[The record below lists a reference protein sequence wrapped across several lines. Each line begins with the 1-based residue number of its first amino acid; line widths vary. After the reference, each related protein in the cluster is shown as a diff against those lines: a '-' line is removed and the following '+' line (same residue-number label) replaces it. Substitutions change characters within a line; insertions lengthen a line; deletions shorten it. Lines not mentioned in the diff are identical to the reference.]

1 MKTTHSNAGTSAILT
16 SYIRRVRKIEI
27 LSRQQEYEIADKW
40 WRTRDR
46 NAADQLIRANLRYV
60 VAVALTYRRYGL
72 SISDL
77 IAEGN
82 LGLVY
87 ALTKFNPE
95 RGTRFV
101 TYATYWIRAYILNHV
116 IYSWSLVGAGSGPLR
131 SKLFFRLRREWA
143 RAENLV
149 GDKQGAAQLLADRLG
164 EPEDKVRAMTER
176 LEARDVSLDMTLS
189 DDSSTTM
196 LDTLVSEELNQ
207 EDVIGNEQERERMEQ
222 SLNGALDELDP
233 RERFIVESRLMA
245 DCEDM
250 LSLAEIGRK
259 LGVSRERARQL
270 EARAKRKL
278 RERLDHLRDYERAA

>member
-1 MKTTHSNAGTSAILT
+1 MKTTHLPVGTSAPLA
-16 SYIRRVRKIEI
+16 SYIRRVRQIET
-27 LSRQQEYEIADKW
+27 LSRQQEYEIADEW
-40 WRTRDR
+40 WRTGDR
-46 NAADQLIRANLRYV
+46 NAADRLIRANLRYV
-60 VAVALTYRRYGL
+60 VAVALSFRHYGL
-72 SISDL
+72 SLSDL

-82 LGLVY
+82 YGLAY
-87 ALTKFNPE
+87 ALTKFNPA

-101 TYATYWIRAYILNHV
+101 TYATYWIRAYILNYV

-149 GDKQGAAQLLADRLG
+149 GDKQEAARLLGERLG

-176 LEARDVSLDMTLS
+176 LEMRDVSLDTVLF
-189 DDSSTTM
+189 DDSGTTM
-196 LDTLVSEELNQ
+196 LDTLVSEGVNQ
-207 EDVIGNEQERERMEQ
+207 EEAISKEQERERMEQ
-222 SLNGALDELDP
+222 SVYGALDELDP

-245 DCEDM
+245 DYEDM
-250 LSLAEIGRK
+250 LSLADIGRK

-278 RERLDHLRDYERAA
+278 QERLDHLRDYQRAA